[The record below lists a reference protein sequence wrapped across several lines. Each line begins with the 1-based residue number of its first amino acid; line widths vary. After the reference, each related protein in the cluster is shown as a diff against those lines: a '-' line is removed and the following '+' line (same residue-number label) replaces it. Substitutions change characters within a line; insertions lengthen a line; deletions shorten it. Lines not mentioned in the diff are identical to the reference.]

1 MNLIDVLSQI
11 NSFIWGPPLLILL
24 VGTGILFTF
33 KLGFLQ
39 ITKLPTALKLIF
51 KSENNGS
58 GDISSFSALCTAL
71 AATVGTGN
79 IVGVATAL
87 KIGGPG
93 ALFWMWVAAFF
104 GMATKYA
111 EGVLAIKYRTKNE
124 KNEISGGPM
133 YYIVNGM
140 GSKYK
145 PLAIFFA
152 ISGILVALL
161 GIGTFTQVNSITDSI
176 IGSFGINPKI
186 TGIILTLIVA
196 LVIFGG
202 IKNISKVASTVV
214 PFMSFVYILMCF
226 LIILGSFNKI
236 PSTFI
241 LILKSAFTPTSSI
254 GGFMGASVSMAI
266 RNGIA
271 RGVFSNESGL
281 GSAPIAAAAAKTNH
295 PAEQGLISMTGTF
308 IDSLIICSLTGFSLI
323 LSGVWKGDLNGAL
336 MTQSAFESVLPHIGP
351 LFLTISLSLFAFTT
365 ILGWCY
371 YGERCFEFLFGIKFI
386 SAYRVVFVLM
396 ILIGSFLKLEMVWII
411 ADIVNA
417 LMAIPNLIALI
428 YLTPVVIAETNTY
441 MNYLK
446 LKKEDSY
453 AINI

>member
-39 ITKLPTALKLIF
+39 IIKLPTALKLIF
-51 KSENNGS
+51 KSENSGS

-79 IVGVATAL
+79 IVGVATAI

-124 KNEISGGPM
+124 KGEISGGPM

-176 IGSFGINPKI
+176 NGSFGINPKI
-186 TGIILTLIVA
+186 TGIILTLLVA

-202 IKNISKVASTVV
+202 IKNISKVASTIV

-241 LILKSAFTPTSSI
+241 LILKSAFTPISSI

-266 RNGIA
+266 RSGIA

-371 YGERCFEFLFGIKFI
+371 YGERCFEFLFGIKLI
-386 SAYRVVFVLM
+386 SGYRVVFVLM
-396 ILIGSFLKLEMVWII
+396 ILIGSFLKLEVVWII

-446 LKKEDSY
+446 FKKEDSY

>member
-176 IGSFGINPKI
+176 NGSVGINPKI